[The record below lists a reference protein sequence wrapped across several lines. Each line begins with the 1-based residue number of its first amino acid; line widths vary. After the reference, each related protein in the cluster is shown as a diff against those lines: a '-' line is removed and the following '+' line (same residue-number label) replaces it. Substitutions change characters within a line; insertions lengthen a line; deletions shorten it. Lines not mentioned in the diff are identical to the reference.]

1 MDTRVIKY
9 FLTVAH
15 TNNITKAAKQL
26 HITQPTLSRQIMD
39 LESELGVT
47 LFDRQQ
53 RRMELTQAG
62 VLFQRRATTILQL
75 LDQTEAELLRQDS
88 DELTGTI
95 NLGCVVSSVSPYL
108 MGLVDRFQQSHP
120 AVRFNLFDGDGD
132 FLRRQLDEAA
142 TELAC
147 LIEPVEAAKYNY
159 LVLPS
164 REQWGIILC
173 ADDPLA
179 KKTAFT
185 RDDLYKL
192 PLIIPH
198 RNIVRDEVSD
208 VLKLDQRR
216 LNVRASNNQPSNAIV
231 LIRTGH
237 YYGLAIKGV
246 ADLFHDPDI
255 TFVPFTPATST
266 GHVLVWKKNRQLST
280 AAERFLQ
287 FVADHAS

>member
-108 MGLVDRFQQSHP
+108 MGLVDRFQQSHS

-164 REQWGIILC
+164 RE
-173 ADDPLA
+173 
-179 KKTAFT
+179 
-185 RDDLYKL
+185 
-192 PLIIPH
+192 
-198 RNIVRDEVSD
+198 
-208 VLKLDQRR
+208 
-216 LNVRASNNQPSNAIV
+216 
-231 LIRTGH
+231 
-237 YYGLAIKGV
+237 
-246 ADLFHDPDI
+246 
-255 TFVPFTPATST
+255 
-266 GHVLVWKKNRQLST
+266 
-280 AAERFLQ
+280 
-287 FVADHAS
+287 